1 MRAVELREVS
11 KGSGWTNFG
20 QDMVV
25 PIGTVLIGVVSVA
38 IWVILS
44 NSWIGFVV
52 ANPWSA
58 LQILAGGLFGPEPA
72 ILPHALSTFTAAF
85 LGFGLAITVG
95 LVWGIFLGIS
105 WYWRQV
111 WEPIILSTY
120 SIPKIILFPIF
131 LFILGIGLWAQAAM
145 AFIHA
150 VFPIIINVMTGIKE
164 VNATHVKV
172 GKSFQ
177 TNGLQMVTKIY
188 FPSIALSLVV
198 GLRMGFSF
206 SILGVVLSELFASR
220 EGLGRLI
227 MRRYAVMDINTM
239 FAAILLLFIVA
250 FVGNLL
256 FWLLEKKL
264 RGVR

>member
-1 MRAVELREVS
+1 
-11 KGSGWTNFG
+11 
-20 QDMVV
+20 
-25 PIGTVLIGVVSVA
+25 
-38 IWVILS
+38 
-44 NSWIGFVV
+44 
-52 ANPWSA
+52 
-58 LQILAGGLFGPEPA
+58 
-72 ILPHALSTFTAAF
+72 
-85 LGFGLAITVG
+85 
-95 LVWGIFLGIS
+95 
-105 WYWRQV
+105 
-111 WEPIILSTY
+111 
-120 SIPKIILFPIF
+120 
-131 LFILGIGLWAQAAM
+131 M

-177 TNGLQMVTKIY
+177 ANWYQQVTKIY

-206 SILGVVLSELFASR
+206 SILGVVISELFASR

-250 FVGNLL
+250 FIGNLL
-256 FWLLEKKL
+256 FWILEKKL

>member
-1 MRAVELREVS
+1 MRAVELREVRKS
-11 KGSGWTNFG
+11 SGWASFS
-20 QDMVV
+20 QDKVV
-25 PIGTVLIGVVSVA
+25 PLGTVLIGV
-38 IWVILS
+38 IWVIIWALMS
-44 NSWIGFVV
+44 NSPISFVV
-52 ANPWSA
+52 ASPWASI
-58 LQILAGGLFGPEPA
+58 QILANGLFGPDPI
-72 ILPHALSTFTAAF
+72 ILPNAISTFTAAL
-85 LGFGLAITVG
+85 LGFALAIIVGLA
-95 LVWGIFLGIS
+95 WGVFLGIS
-105 WYWRQV
+105 WYWRSV
-111 WEPIILSTY
+111 WEPLLLSTY

-131 LFILGIGLWAQAAM
+131 LFILGIGLWAQTAM

-164 VNATHVKV
+164 VNSTHVKV
-172 GKSFQ
+172 GRSFQ
-177 TNGLQMVTKIY
+177 ANPLQQVTKIY

-250 FVGNLL
+250 LLGNLL

>member
-1 MRAVELREVS
+1 MRAIGLQRARTEQQWVI
-11 KGSGWTNFG
+11 
-20 QDMVV
+20 
-25 PIGTVLIGVVSVA
+25 PAGTVLIGVVSIALWALLAASPV
-38 IWVILS
+38 
-44 NSWIGFVV
+44 GFVV
-52 ANPWSA
+52 ASPLRA
-58 LQILAGGLFGPEPA
+58 LQIMVSGLVGPEPA
-72 ILPHALSTFTAAF
+72 ILPHATSTFSAAMV
-85 LGFGLAITVG
+85 GFALAIIVG
-95 LVWGIFLGIS
+95 VFWGIFLGVS
-105 WYWRQV
+105 WYWRSV

-131 LFILGIGLWAQAAM
+131 LFIFGIGLWAQVSM

-150 VFPIIINVMTGIKE
+150 VFPVIVNVMTGVKE
-164 VNATHVKV
+164 VNPTLVKV
-172 GKSFQ
+172 GQSFKA
-177 TNGLQMVTKIY
+177 NPWQMVSKVY

-256 FWLLEKKL
+256 FWLVEKRL
-264 RGVR
+264 RGTH

>member
-1 MRAVELREVS
+1 MRAAELREIH
-11 KGSGWTNFG
+11 KANTWGSVGR
-20 QDMVV
+20 DMIV
-25 PIGTVLIGVVSVA
+25 PVGTTLIGVAFVVVWA
-38 IWVILS
+38 LLS
-44 NSWIGFVV
+44 ASPVGFVV
-52 ANPWSA
+52 AAPWSA
-58 LQILAGGLFGPEPA
+58 LTILVAGMFGPDPI
-72 ILPHALSTFTAAF
+72 ILPHALSTFSAAL
-85 LGFGLAITVG
+85 LGFGLAIIVG
-95 LVWGIFLGIS
+95 LIWGVFLGIS
-105 WYWRQV
+105 WYWRSV
-111 WEPIILSTY
+111 FEPLILSTY

-131 LFILGIGLWAQAAM
+131 LFILGIGLWAQASM

-164 VNATHVKV
+164 VSATHVKV
-172 GKSFQ
+172 GRSFQ
-177 TNGLQMVTKIY
+177 ASPLQQVTKIY

-206 SILGVVLSELFASR
+206 SILGVVISELFASR

-256 FWLLEKKL
+256 FWILEKKL

>member
-1 MRAVELREVS
+1 MRAMGLRRPGAEQQ
-11 KGSGWTNFG
+11 WI
-20 QDMVV
+20 V
-25 PIGTVLIGVVSVA
+25 PAGTVLIGVLSVVMWALLSVSPA
-38 IWVILS
+38 
-44 NSWIGFVV
+44 GFVV
-52 ANPWSA
+52 ASPLRS
-58 LQILAGGLFGPEPA
+58 LQIMVSGLIGPDPT
-72 ILPHALSTFTAAF
+72 ILPHAVSTFSAALF
-85 LGFGLAITVG
+85 GFGLAIAVG
-95 LVWGIFLGIS
+95 VSWGVFLGVS
-105 WYWRQV
+105 WYWRSV

-131 LFILGIGLWAQAAM
+131 LFIFGIGLWAQVSM

-150 VFPIIINVMTGIKE
+150 VFPIIVNVMTGVKE
-164 VNATHVKV
+164 VNPTLVKV
-172 GKSFQ
+172 GQSFKA
-177 TNGLQMVTKIY
+177 NPWQMVSKVY

-264 RGVR
+264 QGTR